1 MEAWRLIDLGLAE
14 PLVAQAFYE
23 AVAEALHR
31 GLVVNTL
38 ILLQPASPY
47 VCVGYHQDLEGEIDL
62 DYCQKRGLPV
72 IRRSQGGGATYLDSN
87 QVFYQI
93 VARDSPVVPRN
104 IEEMF
109 RRFLMA
115 TVETYRRLGVDA
127 SFKPINDVVVG
138 DRKISGN
145 GAGLHE
151 SVSILVGN
159 IILDLDYEAMASV
172 LRVPDEKFRDKIA
185 KSMRD
190 WVTSLRRELGYAPS
204 PEEVKRV
211 YSSAFQ
217 EILGVRL
224 LRGEPTTMEWRIF
237 QEEVKPRHTSKE
249 WLYMESP
256 KAGKG
261 REVKITGDVKVA
273 EINYKAK
280 KLIRVRAEI
289 KGSKILSINL
299 RGDFFAVPKEAV
311 GRFEEML
318 IGLEL
323 ERGPVSNAVERFYR
337 DSEAQI
343 LGVEPRD
350 LINAVLKLKEH
361 L

>member
-1 MEAWRLIDLGLAE
+1 MEVWRLIDLGLAE

-31 GLVVNTL
+31 GLTGNTL
-38 ILLQPASPY
+38 ILVQPASPY
-47 VCVGYHQDLEGEIDL
+47 VCLGYHQDLEGEIDL

-93 VARDSPVVPRN
+93 VARESQVVPRN

-109 RRFLMA
+109 RRLLMV

-127 SFKPINDVVVG
+127 SFKPINDVVVE

-172 LRVPDEKFRDKIA
+172 LRVPDEKFRDKMA

-190 WVTSLRRELGYAPS
+190 WVTSLRRELGYAP
-204 PEEVKRV
+204 PAEGVKRI
-211 YSSAFQ
+211 YISAFQ
-217 EILGVRL
+217 EVLGVML
-224 LRGEPTTMEWRIF
+224 LRSEPTSSEWRIF
-237 QEEVKPRHTSKE
+237 EEEVKPRHLSKD
-249 WLYMESP
+249 WLHMESP
-256 KAGKG
+256 RG
-261 REVKITGDVKVA
+261 RELRAVKIAGDVKILEVD
-273 EINYKAK
+273 YKAK

-289 KGSKILSINL
+289 KGNRILSINI

-311 GRFEEML
+311 GELEERL

-323 ERGPVSNAVERFYR
+323 EMEPVSNAIERFYR
-337 DSEAQI
+337 DSGAQI
-343 LGVEPRD
+343 LGVEPID
-350 LINAVLKLKEH
+350 LSKAVLKLNEY

>member
-1 MEAWRLIDLGLAE
+1 MEAWRLIDLGLVE

-31 GLVVNTL
+31 GLVGNTL

-47 VCVGYHQDLEGEIDL
+47 VCVGYHQDLEREIDL
-62 DYCQKRGLPV
+62 DYCQKKGLPV

-104 IEEMF
+104 IDEMF
-109 RRFLMA
+109 RRLLMV

-159 IILDLDYEAMASV
+159 IILDLDYDAMASV

-185 KSMRD
+185 KSMKD

-204 PEEVKRV
+204 AEEVKRI
-211 YSSAFQ
+211 YRSTFQ
-217 EILGVRL
+217 EILGLKL
-224 LRGEPTTMEWRIF
+224 LRSEPTIIEWRIF

-256 KAGKG
+256 KAGEG
-261 REVKITGDVKVA
+261 RAVKIAGDVKVA
-273 EINYKAK
+273 EIDYKAK

-289 KGSKILSINL
+289 KGNKILSINI

-311 GRFEEML
+311 GRLEELL

-323 ERGPVSNAVERFYR
+323 EREPVSNAVERFYR
-337 DSEAQI
+337 DSGAQI
-343 LGVEPRD
+343 IGVEPID
-350 LINAVLKLKEH
+350 LSNAVLKLKEY